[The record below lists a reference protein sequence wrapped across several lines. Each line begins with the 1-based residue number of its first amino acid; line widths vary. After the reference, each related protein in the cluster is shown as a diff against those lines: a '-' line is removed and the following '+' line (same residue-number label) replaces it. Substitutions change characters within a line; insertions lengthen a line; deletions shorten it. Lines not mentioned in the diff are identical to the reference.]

1 MNYKKLVVDV
11 AARSGLHTEIVT
23 RVLYHLPDALLQ
35 MEVGGDVRTPLGVF
49 RMTHTP
55 ERPITLPD
63 QKSTAIVTA
72 KTWVKLKP
80 GGRLRVD
87 PPPEDEEEEV

>member
-1 MNYKKLVVDV
+1 MTYKELVTDI
-11 AARSGLHTEIVT
+11 AARSGLHTAVINKT
-23 RVLYHLPDALLQ
+23 LHYLPEALLQ
-35 MEVGGDVRTPLGVF
+35 MGIGDDVRTPLGVF

-63 QKSTAIVTA
+63 QKSTAIVPK

-80 GGRLRVD
+80 GNQLQVEN
-87 PPPEDEEEEV
+87 ED